1 LFVKYI
7 VTLCKKFNMATIT
20 IKINEKS
27 KEGKTLMELIKLFS
41 VKKTVVEIINIP
53 NDGIDESI
61 QDYKEGN
68 IIQAKNAQEL
78 LKKIKA

>member
-1 LFVKYI
+1 
-7 VTLCKKFNMATIT
+7 MATIT